1 MKIGYLLVME
11 HYYASQIVMKIRKK
25 FVVMENDNIA
35 YAISSLDS
43 INLGTSLYKLLC
55 VFHINRY

>member
-1 MKIGYLLVME
+1 ME

-25 FVVMENDNIA
+25 FVVMENNNIA

-43 INLGTSLYKLLC
+43 INLATALY
-55 VFHINRY
+55 